1 MRRFVAHN
9 KKKFYEKLRKQ
20 NFKSGNS
27 NEMVVHDEQQNIIKK
42 KYIIDKKNSEK
53 YQAVDKI
60 LIHFR
65 NIKFLKFKKK
75 LTSLS
80 IFDDLSFDLMLKES

>member
-1 MRRFVAHN
+1 MVA
-9 KKKFYEKLRKQ
+9 
-20 NFKSGNS
+20 
-27 NEMVVHDEQQNIIKK
+27 HDEQQNIKK
-42 KYIIDKKNSEK
+42 KIYIYIIDKKNSEK
-53 YQAVDKI
+53 YQAVDKR

-80 IFDDLSFDLMLKES
+80 IFDDLSFDLKVLDKES

>member
-1 MRRFVAHN
+1 MRRFVVHN

-53 YQAVDKI
+53 YQAVDKR
-60 LIHFR
+60 LIHL
-65 NIKFLKFKKK
+65 IKFLKFKKK

-80 IFDDLSFDLMLKES
+80 IFDDLSFDLKLKES